1 MSELD
6 KAVLELLKKINPWV
20 IENEPEKWIGGES
33 NG

>member
-20 IENEPEKWIGGES
+20 LEHEKEKWIGGK
-33 NG
+33 NDG